1 MKKAGS
7 IFLLILLVLLGT
19 IIYLNTNI
27 RNDKYVLNQDLITQ
41 VKENVPQYTTL
52 DKIPPNFTKAIVA
65 VEDHRFYKHHGF
77 DMQSIARALYI
88 NMKQGSVK
96 EGGSTIT
103 QQLAKN
109 LFLSSDRT
117 YTRKAKEL
125 LIAVRLEQ
133 LYSKQEILEM
143 YINVIYYGSG
153 AYGIQAASHTYF
165 GKDASDL
172 TLEECA
178 MLAGLPQAP
187 SVYNPKTNP
196 SVALKRQKTVLSLM
210 H

>member
-77 DMQSIARALYI
+77 DMQS
-88 NMKQGSVK
+88 
-96 EGGSTIT
+96 
-103 QQLAKN
+103 
-109 LFLSSDRT
+109 
-117 YTRKAKEL
+117 
-125 LIAVRLEQ
+125 
-133 LYSKQEILEM
+133 
-143 YINVIYYGSG
+143 
-153 AYGIQAASHTYF
+153 
-165 GKDASDL
+165 
-172 TLEECA
+172 
-178 MLAGLPQAP
+178 
-187 SVYNPKTNP
+187 
-196 SVALKRQKTVLSLM
+196 
-210 H
+210 